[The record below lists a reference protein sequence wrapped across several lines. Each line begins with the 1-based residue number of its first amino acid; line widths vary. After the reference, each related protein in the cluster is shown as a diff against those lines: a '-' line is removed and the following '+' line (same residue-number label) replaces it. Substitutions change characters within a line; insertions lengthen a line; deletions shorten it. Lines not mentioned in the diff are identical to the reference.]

1 MLNQVM
7 VHEAISNDR
16 VIQVRQ
22 KFTSTQSLDCARY
35 EEDDVVCSRVVGR
48 RRSLSSVKKW
58 KMRQKKR
65 SLKFKSGRED

>member
-35 EEDDVVCSRVVGR
+35 EEDDVVCTVVGA
-48 RRSLSSVKKW
+48 VCPV
-58 KMRQKKR
+58 
-65 SLKFKSGRED
+65 